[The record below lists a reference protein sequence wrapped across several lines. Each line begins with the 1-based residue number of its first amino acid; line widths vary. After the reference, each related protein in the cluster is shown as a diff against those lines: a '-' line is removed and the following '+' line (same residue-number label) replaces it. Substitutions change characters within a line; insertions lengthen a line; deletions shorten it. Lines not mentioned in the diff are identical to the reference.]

1 MDRFLDKIFSRCN
14 LEQCQLVA
22 LTALYLA
29 VKLHE
34 PMSPQKSSHLFIRF
48 SDGHFTENELIS
60 METEMVHTLDWL
72 LFPPIPQAL
81 VAHFIQLLPPRVL
94 APYTHKILE
103 ISTYIIEM
111 VVFDLDLF
119 SENPARIA
127 CASIVLATDGAHSHI
142 MSSRDQHELLSKL
155 AQCDIVDL
163 ATLAH
168 LCERMKTALEQS
180 LGSMLAL
187 QESIDPEGIIYPRRR
202 QCTKRPCRA
211 PVNMISFS

>member
-1 MDRFLDKIFSRCN
+1 MDRFLNKTCSRCT

-34 PMSPQKSSHLFIRF
+34 PMSAHKSAHLFIRF
-48 SDGHFTENELIS
+48 SDGHFKENDLIS

-72 LFPPIPQAL
+72 LFPPTSQAFASL
-81 VAHFIQLLPPRVL
+81 FIQLLPKDILV
-94 APYTHKILE
+94 PYSHKLLE

-111 VVFDLDLF
+111 IVFDLELF
-119 SENPARIA
+119 SENPASIA
-127 CASIVLATDGAHSHI
+127 CASIVLATEGAHTHI
-142 MSSRDQHELLSKL
+142 LSSRGQCDLLSKL
-155 AQCDIVDL
+155 AQREIVDIASL
-163 ATLAH
+163 AK
-168 LCERMKTALEQS
+168 LCGRMKMALEQS

-202 QCTKRPCRA
+202 QLTKRPCLD
-211 PVNMISFS
+211 PVNLNPLR